1 MSLIPYVVAWCFLAV
16 TVLALALYRNLAA
29 MHEDDLVHLGA
40 GEEKLIPGQVTFF
53 RKLERVER
61 WGKTLTVI
69 SLIGGL
75 LLGAAFLYRA
85 W

>member
-1 MSLIPYVVAWCFLAV
+1 MSFIPFVVTWCFLAG
-16 TVLALALYRNLAA
+16 TVLVLGLYRNLAA

-61 WGKTLTVI
+61 WGKTLTVVT
-69 SLIGGL
+69 LIGGL
-75 LLGAAFLYRA
+75 LLGAAVLYCA